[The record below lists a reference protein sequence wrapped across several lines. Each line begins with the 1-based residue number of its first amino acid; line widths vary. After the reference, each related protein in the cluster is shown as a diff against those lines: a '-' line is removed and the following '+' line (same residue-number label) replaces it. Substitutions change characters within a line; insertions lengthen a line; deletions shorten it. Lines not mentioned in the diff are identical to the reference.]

1 MTAPH
6 PSTTPVRMHT
16 ESADWH
22 RMHPLSL
29 VIDIAERA
37 RSIIGTMVSL
47 LVMTSWLRMPRHAI
61 RLAAA
66 ATLLG
71 MAVIRIVA
79 WSRKRYRLNDDGI
92 TMEAGILNTVRT
104 TIAYDRIHTINIT
117 TPFVLRPFGLVS
129 VAVESGGI
137 SNGSSIT
144 LTAVPQSVGTQL
156 ERLRRQ
162 AVSVESTREDR
173 HDVEYDDH
181 ETVRRTVVHEDAG
194 RLAFRASVRD
204 TVLFALTDLEFLAA
218 LLVLYGFA
226 QNLEDLLPRKMFYS
240 AQESIIRF
248 SSSST
253 LSMII
258 TIATGL
264 LMILAIS
271 IVKSLMLYYRFEV
284 WRRGDDL
291 IIVRGFFTR
300 RSFTIPVGH
309 VQTVTIHQSVLRRA
323 LHLSSVQVG
332 LTTSG
337 ADDDELAAM
346 SAGGILP
353 VVADDRLYATL
364 AVILPEWNL
373 HVPPATRTAHGLG
386 RYLLTMPI
394 ALTVIGTLGTAT
406 AVMAAVTSVPWL
418 PWLLPLPA
426 AVGTYACARRWL
438 KLRTEGYAL
447 LGGDRI
453 VVTGARG
460 LGFVTMF
467 TTRARIQNVRRRIYP
482 WRLAAGVEFMTM
494 PVFVTNGYS
503 ELRFTA
509 IRTVDAQ
516 YLHDW
521 AMHVRHMPDDGKAKA
536 RREAVC
542 LGTLHDETHT
552 RIAI

>member
-16 ESADWH
+16 ASADWH

-61 RLAAA
+61 RLAAS

-129 VAVESGGI
+129 IAVESGGI

-156 ERLRRQ
+156 ERLRRR
-162 AVSVESTREDR
+162 ATDIEPAYEDR
-173 HDVEYDDH
+173 SNTKHDEH
-181 ETVRRTVVHEDAG
+181 TAVRRTVVHEDAG

-394 ALTVIGTLGTAT
+394 TLTVIGTLGTAT
-406 AVMAAVTSVPWL
+406 ASSSPGPADSASSPCSRHGPGSRMYDAASIHGGSP
-418 PWLLPLPA
+418 PA
-426 AVGTYACARRWL
+426 W
-438 KLRTEGYAL
+438 
-447 LGGDRI
+447 
-453 VVTGARG
+453 
-460 LGFVTMF
+460 
-467 TTRARIQNVRRRIYP
+467 NP
-482 WRLAAGVEFMTM
+482 
-494 PVFVTNGYS
+494 
-503 ELRFTA
+503 
-509 IRTVDAQ
+509 
-516 YLHDW
+516 
-521 AMHVRHMPDDGKAKA
+521 
-536 RREAVC
+536 
-542 LGTLHDETHT
+542 
-552 RIAI
+552 